1 VAITLISLVQTTLLG
16 GRYGSLIPRLAP
28 HKSGLRLKRLVKIS
42 TTTGFRSN
50 LAVIS
55 YGECRY
61 VPSSALSSIYHYHF
75 LCTKNSYFYSNGL
88 AQVLISHLALFL
100 VRFDLIEFKQ
110 FIGAGFYLNC
120 VEKMIC
126 MVF

>member
-1 VAITLISLVQTTLLG
+1 MTLISLVQTTLLG
-16 GRYGSLIPRLAP
+16 GRYGSLILRLAP

-61 VPSSALSSIYHYHF
+61 VPSSSLSSIYHYHF
-75 LCTKNSYFYSNGL
+75 FVLKIATFNSP
-88 AQVLISHLALFL
+88 LFL
-100 VRFDLIEFKQ
+100 VRFDFIEFKQ
-110 FIGAGFYLNC
+110 FIEVGFYQNF
-120 VEKMIC
+120 VEKMFC